1 MERQPR
7 VDNIAWDEVLAYR
20 PPGEQRDTVASRLQ
34 DNGIAPEVVRGVL
47 ADSGDELHAVAMS
60 GEEDWADPFGGPL
73 AVALLAAEVSALA
86 AHLNSRAAAV
96 RARAVED
103 LLDEV
108 SVVAVAAH
116 LGISRQK
123 VYELGRA
130 RLGVN
135 YIDHVPWR
143 KP

>member
-1 MERQPR
+1 MERQPG
-7 VDNIAWDEVLAYR
+7 VDNRAWDEVLAYR
-20 PPGEQRDTVASRLQ
+20 PPGEQRDTVATRL
-34 DNGIAPEVVRGVL
+34 DANGITPAALRAVL
-47 ADSGDELHAVAMS
+47 ADSGDELHIRALS
-60 GEEDWADPFGGPL
+60 DDEDWAEPFGGPL

-86 AHLNSRAAAV
+86 AHLNSRASAV
-96 RARAVED
+96 RARAVES

-135 YIDHVPWR
+135 YIDRVPWR